1 MASRKDVAKLAG
13 VSPATVSY
21 YVNKNGYVSE
31 KTGEKIQKAIDELQ
45 YVPNQIARSLK
56 IKDTKQL
63 LFLCNDIRNPFY
75 SQLVYRATKS
85 AAKLGYT
92 ILFSSVVNDEK
103 YINKILSYQVS
114 GVFASNNKMDVKQI
128 NKIAKAKVPV
138 VLLRDLDW
146 NDLDER
152 VSLIKV
158 DFSTIMKEIVTHLT
172 ENGCSSIH
180 YISSST
186 LNNLDAKATAFINA
200 MKTRSFSIIE
210 KISATKEAHDTI
222 YNTYKR
228 KEDFPSAF
236 VCTNDAVALGC
247 IRAVIDRG
255 LKVPEEVKVV
265 GFDNTNISQYS
276 NPQITTVDIDSDA
289 IGDFAVNMLLDKI
302 NGEKRDHKKITPKLI
317 VRRSSDK

>member
-13 VSPATVSY
+13 VSPASVSY
-21 YVNKNGYVSE
+21 YVNKNGYVSK
-31 KTGEKIQKAIDELQ
+31 KTGDKIQKAIDELQ

-56 IKDTKQL
+56 IKNTKQL

-85 AAKLGYT
+85 AANLGYT
-92 ILFSSVVNDEK
+92 ILFSSVVDNED

-128 NKIAKAKVPV
+128 NKIAKAQVPV

-146 NDLDER
+146 DDLDSS

-158 DFSTIMKEIVTHLT
+158 DFSSIMKEIVTHLT
-172 ENGCSSIH
+172 ENGCDSIH
-180 YISSST
+180 YISSSSI
-186 LNNLDAKATAFINA
+186 NNLDAKAISFINA
-200 MKTRSFSIIE
+200 MKGKSFSIIE
-210 KISATKEAHDTI
+210 KVSATKEAHDTI
-222 YNTYKR
+222 YNTYKE
-228 KEDFPSAF
+228 KEDFPSSF

-255 LKVPEEVKVV
+255 LRVPEDVKVV

-276 NPQITTVDIDSDA
+276 NPEISTVDIDSEA
-289 IGDFAVNMLLDKI
+289 IGDFAVTMLLDKI
-302 NGEKRDHKKITPKLI
+302 NGKKRDHKKIIPRLI
-317 VRRSSDK
+317 VRKSSMK